1 MPITDEIL
9 TTDVDS
15 FIELV
20 KKQKKV
26 ALADAARILNIPI
39 ATIQAW
45 TDFLV
50 EEKILGIEYKFT
62 TPYVYYIEEKKKLD
76 DVSYIGFDTKEAF
89 FEKARQKG
97 IRDSHINLLWA
108 KYLTANKET
117 IKKVFCEKS
126 KEKGLDD
133 VKTEHLWKKY
143 LEYLEGA

>member
-1 MPITDEIL
+1 MPVTDDVL
-9 TTDVDS
+9 TTDVDAY
-15 FIELV
+15 IDLV
-20 KKQKKV
+20 KKQKKI
-26 ALADAARILNIPI
+26 ALADASRLLNIPL

-62 TPYVYYIEEKKKLD
+62 TPYVYFIEEKKRTQ

-108 KYLTANKET
+108 KYLAANKES
-117 IKKVFCEKS
+117 IKKVFIDKA

-133 VKTEHLWKKY
+133 VKVEHLWVKY